1 MVAPD
6 PSSLTWQVRGRA
18 VRFDG
23 PAVIMGILNV
33 TPDSFSDGGRYIEPG
48 PAIERGLQMARDGAD
63 ILDIGGESSRP
74 GAEPVSTAEEIRR
87 VVPVLTGLAAASDVL
102 LSVDTTKAEVAEQ
115 ALAAGAHIINDI
127 SALHRRSRHGRKW
140 RGDTVPA
147 WCSCTCRAPRAP
159 CRRGLHMAMWWSEV
173 ARYLADRVRS
183 LADAGLDPSRVA
195 VDPGLC
201 FGKTVEHNVALLRGL
216 PRLARLGRPVLVGA
230 SRKSFLGHLTGRAVD
245 ERLAPSLAALAFAVQ
260 QGAHILRVHDVKES
274 CEVAYLLAKFGLPT
288 EPPAP

>member
-1 MVAPD
+1 ME
-6 PSSLTWQVRGRA
+6 WRVRRRV

-33 TPDSFSDGGRYIEPG
+33 TPDSFSDGGRYTEPG
-48 PAIERGLQMARDGAD
+48 PAIERGLQMVREGAS

-74 GAEPVSTAEEIRR
+74 GAEPVSAAEEIRR
-87 VVPVLTGLAAASDVL
+87 VVPVLAGLAAASDVL

-127 SALHRRSRHGRKW
+127 SALTADPGMTDVAR
-140 RGDTVPA
+140 
-147 WCSCTCRAPRAP
+147 
-159 CRRGLHMAMWWSEV
+159 RRGAGVVLMHMQGTPRTMQREPSYEDVVEEV
-173 ARYLADRVRS
+173 ARYLEERVRT
-183 LADAGLDPSRVA
+183 LAEAGLDPACLA
-195 VDPGLC
+195 VDPGLG

-230 SRKSFLGHLTGRAVD
+230 SRKSFLGRLTGRAVD
-245 ERLAPSLAALAFAVQ
+245 ERLAPSLAALAFSVQ

-274 CEVAYLLAKFGLPT
+274 CEVACLLAKFGLPT
-288 EPPAP
+288 EPPAS

>member
-6 PSSLTWQVRGRA
+6 SSALVWRVRGRV

-33 TPDSFSDGGRYIEPG
+33 TPDSFSDGGRYTEPG
-48 PAIERGLQMARDGAD
+48 PAIERGLQMVREGAS

-74 GAEPVSTAEEIRR
+74 GADSVSAAEEIRR
-87 VVPVLTGLAAASDVL
+87 VVPVLAGLAAATDVL

-127 SALHRRSRHGRKW
+127 SALTA
-140 RGDTVPA
+140 DPA
-147 WCSCTCRAPRAP
+147 
-159 CRRGLHMAMWWSEV
+159 LEEV
-173 ARYLADRVRS
+173 ARRHGAGVVLMHMQGTPRTMQREPSYQDVAEEVAFYLEERVRA
-183 LADAGLDPSRVA
+183 LIHAGLDPTCLA
-195 VDPGLC
+195 VDPGLG

-288 EPPAP
+288 EPPAS

>member
-127 SALHRRSRHGRKW
+127 SALTADPAMPEVARRHRAGVVLMHMQGTPRTMQAGPAY
-140 RGDTVPA
+140 GDVVE
-147 WCSCTCRAPRAP
+147 
-159 CRRGLHMAMWWSEV
+159 EV

-183 LADAGLDPSRVA
+183 LADAGLDPSRVV
-195 VDPGLC
+195 VDPGLG